1 MGGEGGKGVAGRM
14 GGLNRMDGVCATSRA
29 KLTQVRGED

>member
-1 MGGEGGKGVAGRM
+1 MCGEGGKGVAGCM
-14 GGLNRMDGVCATSRA
+14 DGLDWMDGVCATSRA